1 MTLTAII
8 IGAVSMLA
16 SFALFFGGS
25 SRGNDNGTGILGVP
39 AQLMAMAGET
49 GSAPASRQTIALP
62 RVGTTGR
69 PRGPWG

>member
-8 IGAVSMLA
+8 IGAVSMPA
-16 SFALFFGGS
+16 NFAFFFGGS
-25 SRGNDNGTGILGVP
+25 SRGNGAGILGVP
-39 AQLMAMAGET
+39 TQLMAMAGEP
-49 GSAPASRQTIALP
+49 GSAPARRQTIALP